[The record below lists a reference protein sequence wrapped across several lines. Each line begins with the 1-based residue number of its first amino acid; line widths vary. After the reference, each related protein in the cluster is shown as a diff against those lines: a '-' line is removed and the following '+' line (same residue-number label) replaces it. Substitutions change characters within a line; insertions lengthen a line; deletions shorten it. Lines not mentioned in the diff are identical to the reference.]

1 MSVKGQRY
9 WPQLLASHTP
19 TMAPTPAAMHLA
31 TGDSGA
37 LTLAGALT
45 LGPQEQGLARVMQ
58 PLPTAQRQLMM
69 TPALNPPHAPMEGL
83 TGDGAGGLAGA
94 GVPLRPSAL
103 GGSGGHSQSFTFD
116 VPPRIIGRTPGPFT
130 QAASAA
136 PPTGELP
143 LAASAA
149 HAGVAGGTPRGTME
163 VFGVAGSVGD
173 SVALEGVGGVDGV
186 DGAYAGL
193 RLYVKKKAGVLSYRD
208 DPTGVRSL
216 LSRAFH
222 QTLPT
227 GGTGRDTPAGGLGT
241 AAAAGLP
248 VGGFAGAGAGAGG
261 PLGMVRLCA
270 TFAVDP
276 SVMSLARH
284 LEALSMLTA
293 GRRQHQLQAVDL
305 EAGQGSPPQAPPAMQ
320 AAAAAGQGTYLLP
333 LLPTLLPAPAGGT
346 ACGSSGSS
354 GGQRSAASR
363 EVQRSLDA
371 AFGAGEATAATEA
384 AANVGAG
391 AAVTATAAA
400 SPPEPLGL
408 ATVATTES
416 VAHAEGLAQ
425 EFLYSS
431 CAALHECIT
440 QEKCGALP
448 GQLQLRAL
456 LQRAQ
461 RSTLRGSSG
470 GAGRPAAIAT
480 PVVQGTLAPGAER
493 EADSVAVGMAGR
505 SIALARSYYAGAVGV
520 AASSVMDWLAAADTA
535 AADGA
540 HSNRDSRLAE
550 GGTGSGAAA
559 GVEVGGVGGGG
570 EQACQFEALLWQ
582 PMLQPA
588 MLEWLW
594 LQLLHRWRQPPG
606 YPGLQPYQAPGSVAA
621 TAAMPGALGLA
632 VEWLLLI
639 GIFVR
644 LGRIPSRLEV
654 QHALQARA
662 TAVHPTAASLQ
673 PQPAGQGSGAA
684 PTPVPTPTIT
694 LDDAGA
700 LVEELC
706 VLLLVLGMPSGER
719 CAQAAAAVRLT
730 PLWPQVLALLH
741 APLPC
746 RGGGSA
752 MMHGVAAAALLP
764 LLQEQLPGTPQQ
776 ALALLATCIV
786 EEAQA

>member
-31 TGDSGA
+31 MGDTGA
-37 LTLAGALT
+37 LTLASALT
-45 LGPQEQGLARVMQ
+45 LGPQMQGLARVTQ
-58 PLPTAQRQLMM
+58 PLPTAQRQLIM
-69 TPALNPPHAPMEGL
+69 TPALKPAHAPMEGL
-83 TGDGAGGLAGA
+83 TGDGAGGLVGA
-94 GVPLRPSAL
+94 GMPLRPPAL

-227 GGTGRDTPAGGLGT
+227 GGTGRDAPAGDLGT

-248 VGGFAGAGAGAGG
+248 VGGSAGAGAGAGG

-305 EAGQGSPPQAPPAMQ
+305 EAGQGSTPQAPPAMQ
-320 AAAAAGQGTYLLP
+320 AAAAAGRGTCLLP

-354 GGQRSAASR
+354 SGQRSGASR
-363 EVQRSLDA
+363 EVQRSLNA
-371 AFGAGEATAATEA
+371 AFSVGEA
-384 AANVGAG
+384 AAHE
-391 AAVTATAAA
+391 AAAAAATATAG
-400 SPPEPLGL
+400 PPKPLGF

-425 EFLYSS
+425 EFLYGS
-431 CAALHECIT
+431 CAVLHECIT

-493 EADSVAVGMAGR
+493 GADAVAEGMAGR

-520 AASSVMDWLAAADTA
+520 AASSVVDWLAAAA
-535 AADGA
+535 ASADGGP
-540 HSNRDSRLAE
+540 SDCDGRLAE

-570 EQACQFEALLWQ
+570 EQACRFEALLWQ

-588 MLEWLW
+588 MLEGLW
-594 LQLLHRWRQPPG
+594 LQLLGRWRQPPG
-606 YPGLQPYQAPGSVAA
+606 YPGLQSPQPYLAYPGSVAA

-632 VEWLLLI
+632 AEWLLLI
-639 GIFVR
+639 GVFVR

-684 PTPVPTPTIT
+684 PTPVPTPAVT

-741 APLPC
+741 GPLPGSSGG
-746 RGGGSA
+746 GGGSA
-752 MMHGVAAAALLP
+752 LIHGVAAAALLP

-776 ALALLATCIV
+776 ALTLLATCIV